1 MQLKGSIAVFAVAAA
16 LAGSVAAQST
26 IDQCRADVGFDT
38 YFDSVKPGS
47 TTEPTGVWKVVSE
60 QQANYAFT
68 GNRWVNYCDVP
79 KNRTLVRIDE
89 RMTVDQCSV
98 YNALGS
104 ADQKLN
110 ASKPGDAFV
119 VLYKLEDKLN
129 TLVSQGKVSASGRD
143 AIKASIDVAQ
153 ACIKG
158 LM

>member
-1 MQLKGSIAVFAVAAA
+1 MKVKGSIAVFAVAAA
-16 LAGSVAAQST
+16 FAGSVAAQST
-26 IDQCRADVGFDT
+26 IDQCRADVGFNA
-38 YFDSVKPGS
+38 YLDSLKPES
-47 TTEPTGVWKVVSE
+47 TRLPTGVWKVVTE
-60 QQANYAFT
+60 QQALYAFT
-68 GNRWVNYCDVP
+68 NNRWVEYCDVP
-79 KNRTLVRIDE
+79 RNRMIIRIKE

-129 TLVSQGKVSASGRD
+129 TLVGQGKVSASGRA
-143 AIKASIDVAQ
+143 AINASIDTAQ